1 MRRMSHA
8 TRRQAMMM
16 TAAAALLPA
25 AASRA
30 ANLPTETEV
39 VVVGAGLAGLAAARM
54 LQDRGRSVVV
64 LEARDRIGGRIWTNS
79 SALDFPVDL
88 GGWLL
93 RSADIN
99 PLAVELRNRELRMQP
114 DEGDFWLFDQNG
126 PGEPAR
132 DAATQDY
139 DALGFAYDRMDDA
152 LLDARAL
159 RSDVPLASRV
169 KLDPNGPAGR
179 WIELA
184 RALAGPLHVGVE
196 FPALSALDAPR
207 LAGTGNDAWL
217 PGGFGSWLGQF
228 AGDLP
233 VFRNRAVVR
242 IDWAGGPGSGSGGG
256 SVTVATAEGQVR
268 AEACIVTVPLGL
280 LNARDGIVFQPGLP
294 EPQREA
300 LTRMTMGVMDR
311 IALQYE
317 GGTFDAPANTQAL
330 LRAHNS
336 RAMSLRLNAQG
347 MPLAIAQVGGD
358 YARDLEA
365 RGEAAMIAA
374 ARSQVRTMLG
384 EAVDRKFVKGVAS
397 HWGGDPWSRGAVAVA
412 KPGFATARRNAGRA
426 LTSAAGRA
434 RVLFAGEAFA
444 PIDWIGSAAGA
455 WLSGRMAA
463 TEALRV
469 LG

>member
-1 MRRMSHA
+1 MTFT

-30 ANLPTETEV
+30 ATALPSETEV
-39 VVVGAGLAGLAAARM
+39 VIVGAGLAGLAAARM
-54 LQDRGRSVVV
+54 LQDRGRNVVV
-64 LEARDRIGGRIWTNS
+64 LEARDRIGGRIWTNTT
-79 SALDFPVDL
+79 ALDFPVDL
-88 GGWLL
+88 GASLL
-93 RSADIN
+93 KSADIN
-99 PLAVELRNRELRMQP
+99 PLAIEMRNREMRLQA
-114 DEGDFWLFDQNG
+114 DEGDFWLFDQNSS
-126 PGEPAR
+126 GEPAR
-132 DAATQDY
+132 DAATEDY

-159 RSDVPLASRV
+159 RSDVPLASRI
-169 KLDPNGPAGR
+169 KLDSNGPAGR
-179 WIELA
+179 WIDLA
-184 RALAGPLHVGVE
+184 RALAAPLHVGVE

-207 LAGTGNDAWL
+207 LTGTGNDAWL
-217 PGGFGSWLGQF
+217 PTGFGSWVNQF
-228 AGDLP
+228 AADLP

-242 IDWAGGPGSGSGGG
+242 IDWAGTAAGG
-256 SVTVATAEGQVR
+256 VTVATAEGHVR

-280 LNARDGIVFQPGLP
+280 LGAKDGIVFQPSLP

-300 LTRMTMGVMDR
+300 LTRMTMGVIDR

-336 RAMSLRLNAQG
+336 RAMSVRLNAQG

-358 YARDLEA
+358 YARDLEG

-384 EAVDRKFVKGVAS
+384 EAVDRKFVKGVAT
-397 HWGGDPWSRGAVAVA
+397 HWGSDPWSRGAVATA

-455 WLSGRMAA
+455 WLSGRFAA

>member
-1 MRRMSHA
+1 MRPMIHP
-8 TRRQAMMM
+8 TRRQAMQM

-25 AASRA
+25 AFAARA
-30 ANLPTETEV
+30 ANLPPETDV
-39 VVVGAGLAGLAAARM
+39 VIVGAGLAGLAAARM

-64 LEARDRIGGRIWTNS
+64 LEARERIGGRIWTNAT
-79 SALDFPVDL
+79 ALDFPVDL
-88 GGWLL
+88 GASMLK
-93 RSADIN
+93 SADIN
-99 PLAVELRNRELRMQP
+99 PLAIEMRNREVRMQP
-114 DEGDFWLFDQNG
+114 DEGDFWLFDQNSA
-126 PGEPAR
+126 GEPAR
-132 DAATQDY
+132 DASTQDY

-159 RSDVPLASRV
+159 RSDVTLASRV
-169 KLDPNGPAGR
+169 KLEANGPAGR
-179 WIELA
+179 WIDLA
-184 RALAGPLHVGVE
+184 RALAAPLHVGIE
-196 FPALSALDAPR
+196 YPALSALDAPR
-207 LAGTGNDAWL
+207 LTGTGNDAWL
-217 PGGFGSWLGQF
+217 PGGFGNWLQQF
-228 AGDLP
+228 AADLP
-233 VFRNRAVVR
+233 VFRNRPVVR
-242 IDWAGGPGSGSGGG
+242 IDWAGTG
-256 SVTVATAEGQVR
+256 VTVATAEGHVR

-280 LNARDGIVFQPGLP
+280 LNAKDGIVFQPGLP

-300 LTRMTMGVMDR
+300 LTRMTMGVIDR

-330 LRAHNS
+330 LRAHNN
-336 RAMSLRLNAQG
+336 RAMSVRLNAQA

-365 RGEAAMIAA
+365 RGEATMIAA

-384 EAVDRKFVKGVAS
+384 DAVDRKFVKGVATQ
-397 HWGGDPWSRGAVAVA
+397 WGSDPWSRGAVAAA

-444 PIDWIGSAAGA
+444 PVDWIGSTAGA

>member
-1 MRRMSHA
+1 MTIT
-8 TRRQAMMM
+8 TRRQAIMM
-16 TAAAALLPA
+16 TAAAALLPGGFA
-25 AASRA
+25 ARA
-30 ANLPTETEV
+30 ATTLPSETEV
-39 VVVGAGLAGLAAARM
+39 VIVGAGLAGLSAARM
-54 LQDRGRSVVV
+54 LQDRGRNVVV
-64 LEARDRIGGRIWTNS
+64 LEARDRLGGRIWTNT

-88 GGWLL
+88 GASLL

-99 PLAVELRNRELRMQP
+99 PLAIEMRNREVRLQA
-114 DEGDFWLFDQNG
+114 DEGDFWLFDQNSS
-126 PGEPAR
+126 GEPAR
-132 DAATQDY
+132 DAATEDY
-139 DALGFAYDRMDDA
+139 DALGFAYDKMDDA

-159 RSDVPLASRV
+159 RSDVALASRI
-169 KLDPNGPAGR
+169 KLDSNGPAGR
-179 WIELA
+179 WIDLA
-184 RALAGPLHVGVE
+184 RALAAPLHVGVE

-207 LAGTGNDAWL
+207 LIGTGNDAWL
-217 PGGFGSWLGQF
+217 PGGLGTWLNQF
-228 AGDLP
+228 ATDLP

-242 IDWAGGPGSGSGGG
+242 IDWAGTGG
-256 SVTVATAEGQVR
+256 VTVATAEGHVR

-280 LNARDGIVFQPGLP
+280 LGAKDGIVFQPGLP

-300 LTRMTMGVMDR
+300 LSRMTMGVIDR

-336 RAMSLRLNAQG
+336 RAMSVRLNAQG
-347 MPLAIAQVGGD
+347 MPLVVAQVGGD
-358 YARDLEA
+358 YARDLEG

-374 ARSQVRTMLG
+374 ARSQVRAMLG

-397 HWGGDPWSRGAVAVA
+397 HWGSDPWSRGAVATA

-426 LTSAAGRA
+426 LTSNAGRA

-455 WLSGRMAA
+455 WLSGRVAA

>member
-1 MRRMSHA
+1 MRPMSHA

-16 TAAAALLPA
+16 TAAAALLPGSFA
-25 AASRA
+25 ARA
-30 ANLPTETEV
+30 ANLPSETEV
-39 VVVGAGLAGLAAARM
+39 VIVGAGLAGLSAARM
-54 LQDRGRSVVV
+54 LQDRGRNVVV
-64 LEARDRIGGRIWTNS
+64 LEARDRLGGRIWTNT
-79 SALDFPVDL
+79 SALDVPVDL
-88 GGWLL
+88 GASLL
-93 RSADIN
+93 KSADIN
-99 PLAVELRNRELRMQP
+99 PLAIEMRNRELRLQA
-114 DEGDFWLFDQNG
+114 DEGDFWLFDQNSS
-126 PGEPAR
+126 GEPAR
-132 DAATQDY
+132 DAATEDY

-159 RSDVPLASRV
+159 RSDVPLASRI
-169 KLDPNGPAGR
+169 KLDANGPAGR
-179 WIELA
+179 WIDLA
-184 RALAGPLHVGVE
+184 RALAAPLHVGVE
-196 FPALSALDAPR
+196 FPQLSALDAPR
-207 LAGTGNDAWL
+207 LTGTGNDAWL
-217 PGGFGSWLGQF
+217 PGGFGSWVNQF
-228 AGDLP
+228 AADLP

-242 IDWAGGPGSGSGGG
+242 IDWAGTASGG
-256 SVTVATAEGQVR
+256 VTVATAEGHVR

-280 LNARDGIVFQPGLP
+280 LGAKDGIVFQPGLP

-300 LTRMTMGVMDR
+300 LSRMTMGVIDR

-397 HWGGDPWSRGAVAVA
+397 HWGRDPWSRGAVATA

-444 PIDWIGSAAGA
+444 PVDWIGSAAGA
-455 WLSGRMAA
+455 WLSGRFAA

>member
-1 MRRMSHA
+1 MILT
-8 TRRQAMMM
+8 TRRQAIMM

-25 AASRA
+25 GFAARA
-30 ANLPTETEV
+30 ATALPSETDV
-39 VVVGAGLAGLAAARM
+39 VIVGAGLAGLSAARM
-54 LQDRGRSVVV
+54 LQDRGRNVVV
-64 LEARDRIGGRIWTNS
+64 LEARDRLGGRIWTNTT
-79 SALDFPVDL
+79 ALDFPVDL
-88 GGWLL
+88 GASLL
-93 RSADIN
+93 KSADIN
-99 PLAVELRNRELRMQP
+99 PLALEMRNREMRLQA
-114 DEGDFWLFDQNG
+114 DEGDFWLFDQNSS
-126 PGEPAR
+126 GEPAR
-132 DAATQDY
+132 DASTQDY

-159 RSDVPLASRV
+159 RSDVPLASRI
-169 KLDPNGPAGR
+169 KLDANGPAGR
-179 WIELA
+179 WIDLA
-184 RALAGPLHVGVE
+184 RALAAPLHVGVE

-207 LAGTGNDAWL
+207 LTGTGNDAWL
-217 PGGFGSWLGQF
+217 PTGFGSWVKQF
-228 AGDLP
+228 AADLP
-233 VFRNRAVVR
+233 VFHNRAVVR
-242 IDWAGGPGSGSGGG
+242 IDWAGSNSG
-256 SVTVATAEGQVR
+256 VTVATAEGHVR

-280 LNARDGIVFQPGLP
+280 LAAKDGIVFQPGLP

-300 LTRMTMGVMDR
+300 LTRMTMGVIDR

-330 LRAHNS
+330 LRAHGS
-336 RAMSLRLNAQG
+336 RAMSVRLNAQG
-347 MPLAIAQVGGD
+347 MPLAVAQVGGD
-358 YARDLEA
+358 YARELEA

-384 EAVDRKFVKGVAS
+384 EAIDRKFVKGVATQ
-397 HWGGDPWSRGAVAVA
+397 WGSDPWSRGAIATA

>member
-1 MRRMSHA
+1 MSLT
-8 TRRQAMMM
+8 TRRQAIMM

-25 AASRA
+25 GFAARA
-30 ANLPTETEV
+30 VTALPSETEV
-39 VVVGAGLAGLAAARM
+39 VIVGAGLAGLSAARM
-54 LQDRGRSVVV
+54 LQDRGRNVVV
-64 LEARDRIGGRIWTNS
+64 LEARDRLGGRIWTNTT
-79 SALDFPVDL
+79 ALDVPVDL
-88 GGWLL
+88 GASLL
-93 RSADIN
+93 KSADIN
-99 PLAVELRNRELRMQP
+99 PLAIEMRNRELRLQA
-114 DEGDFWLFDQNG
+114 DEGDFWLFDQNSS
-126 PGEPAR
+126 GEPAR
-132 DAATQDY
+132 DAATEDY

-159 RSDVPLASRV
+159 RSDVPLASRI

-179 WIELA
+179 WIDLA
-184 RALAGPLHVGVE
+184 RALAAPLHVGVE
-196 FPALSALDAPR
+196 FPVLSALDAPR
-207 LAGTGNDAWL
+207 LTGTGNDAWL
-217 PGGFGSWLGQF
+217 PGGFGNWVNQF
-228 AGDLP
+228 AADLP

-242 IDWAGGPGSGSGGG
+242 IDWAGTASGG
-256 SVTVATAEGQVR
+256 VTVATAEGHVR

-280 LNARDGIVFQPGLP
+280 LNAKDGIVFQPGLP

-300 LTRMTMGVMDR
+300 LSRMTMGVMDR

-330 LRAHNS
+330 LRAHGS

-384 EAVDRKFVKGVAS
+384 EAVDRKFVKGIAS
-397 HWGGDPWSRGAVAVA
+397 HWGRDPWSRGAVATA

-444 PIDWIGSAAGA
+444 PVDWIGSAAGA

>member
-1 MRRMSHA
+1 MTVT
-8 TRRQAMMM
+8 TRRQFMAMT
-16 TAAAALLPA
+16 TAATLLPA
-25 AASRA
+25 LGSHAAV
-30 ANLPTETEV
+30 LPSETEV
-39 VVVGAGLAGLAAARM
+39 VIVGAGLAGLSAARM
-54 LQDRGRSVVV
+54 LQDRGRNVVV
-64 LEARDRIGGRIWTNS
+64 LEARDRIGGRIWTNT

-88 GGWLL
+88 GASLL
-93 RSADIN
+93 KSADIN
-99 PLAVELRNRELRMQP
+99 PLALEMRNREMRLQA
-114 DEGDFWLFDQNG
+114 DEGDFWLFDQNSG
-126 PGEPAR
+126 GEPAR
-132 DAATQDY
+132 DASTQDY

-159 RSDVPLASRV
+159 RSDVPLASRI
-169 KLDPNGPAGR
+169 KLDSSGPAGR
-179 WIELA
+179 WIDLA
-184 RALAGPLHVGVE
+184 RALAAPLHVGVE

-207 LAGTGNDAWL
+207 LTGTGNDAWL
-217 PGGFGSWLGQF
+217 PGGFGTWLSQF
-228 AGDLP
+228 AADLP

-242 IDWAGGPGSGSGGG
+242 IDWGGPNAG
-256 SVTVATAEGQVR
+256 VTVATAEGHVR
-268 AEACIVTVPLGL
+268 AEACIVTVPLSL
-280 LNARDGIVFQPGLP
+280 LGAKDAIVFQPGLP

-300 LTRMTMGVMDR
+300 LSRMTMGVIDR

-336 RAMSLRLNAQG
+336 RAMSVRLNAQG

-384 EAVDRKFVKGVAS
+384 EAVDRKFVKGVATQ
-397 HWGGDPWSRGAVAVA
+397 WGSDPWSRGAVAAA

>member
-1 MRRMSHA
+1 MIQT
-8 TRRQAMMM
+8 TRRQAIQM

-25 AASRA
+25 AFAARA
-30 ANLPTETEV
+30 ANLPSETEV
-39 VVVGAGLAGLAAARM
+39 VIVGAGLAGLAAARM
-54 LQDRGRSVVV
+54 LQDRGRQVVV
-64 LEARDRIGGRIWTNS
+64 LEARDRIGGRIWTNA

-88 GGWLL
+88 GASLL

-99 PLAVELRNRELRMQP
+99 PLAIELRNREVRLQP
-114 DEGDFWLFDQNG
+114 DEGDFWLFDQNSS
-126 PGEPAR
+126 GEPAR

-159 RSDVPLASRV
+159 RSDVPLASRI
-169 KLDPNGPAGR
+169 KLEANGPAGR

-184 RALAGPLHVGVE
+184 RALAAPLHVGIE

-207 LAGTGNDAWL
+207 LTGTGNDAWL
-217 PGGFGSWLGQF
+217 PGGFGAWVMQF
-228 AGDLP
+228 AADLP
-233 VFRNRAVVR
+233 VFRNRPVVR
-242 IDWAGGPGSGSGGG
+242 IDWLGGTGSG
-256 SVTVATAEGQVR
+256 VTVATAEGQVR

-280 LNARDGIVFQPGLP
+280 LGAKDGIVFQPALP

-300 LTRMTMGVMDR
+300 LARMTMGVIDR
-311 IALQYE
+311 IALQYQA
-317 GGTFDAPANTQAL
+317 GSFDAPANTQAL

-336 RAMSLRLNAQG
+336 RAMSLRLNAQA

-384 EAVDRKFVKGVAS
+384 EAVDRKFVKGVATQ
-397 HWGGDPWSRGAVAVA
+397 WGGDPWSRGAVAAA

-426 LTSAAGRA
+426 LTSNAGRA

-444 PIDWIGSAAGA
+444 PVDWIGSAAGA

>member
-1 MRRMSHA
+1 
-8 TRRQAMMM
+8 M
-16 TAAAALLPA
+16 TAAAAILPA
-25 AASRA
+25 FGARA
-30 ANLPTETEV
+30 AAALPPETEV
-39 VVVGAGLAGLAAARM
+39 VIVGAGIAGLAAARL
-54 LQDRGRSVVV
+54 LQDRGRNVVV
-64 LEARDRIGGRIWTNS
+64 LEARDRIGGRIWTNT

-99 PLAVELRNRELRMQP
+99 PLAIELRNREVRMQP
-114 DEGDFWLFDQNG
+114 DDGDFWLFDQNSS
-126 PGEPAR
+126 GEPAR
-132 DAATQDY
+132 DARIPDY

-159 RSDVPLASRV
+159 RSDVTLASRI
-169 KLDPNGPAGR
+169 KLDSNGPGGR

-184 RALAGPLHVGVE
+184 RALAAPLHIGVE
-196 FPALSALDAPR
+196 FSALSALDAPR
-207 LAGTGNDAWL
+207 LTGTGNDAWL
-217 PGGFGSWLGQF
+217 PGGFGSWLTQF
-228 AGDLP
+228 AADLP
-233 VFRNRAVVR
+233 VFRDRPVVR
-242 IDWAGGPGSGSGGG
+242 IDWAGNG
-256 SVTVATAEGQVR
+256 VTVATAEGQVR
-268 AEACIVTVPLGL
+268 AETCIVTVPLGL
-280 LNARDGIVFQPGLP
+280 LNAKDGIVFQPGLP

-300 LTRMTMGVMDR
+300 LTRMTMGVIDR

-317 GGTFDAPANTQAL
+317 GGAFDAPANTQAL
-330 LRAHNS
+330 LRAHGG
-336 RAMSLRLNAQG
+336 RAMSVRLNAQA

-358 YARDLEA
+358 YARDLES
-365 RGEAAMIAA
+365 RGDAAMIAA

-384 EAVDRKFVKGVAS
+384 DAVDRKFVKGVATQ
-397 HWGGDPWSRGAVAVA
+397 WGSDPWSRGAVAA
-412 KPGFATARRNAGRA
+412 ARPGFATARRNAGRA

-444 PIDWIGSAAGA
+444 PVDWIGSAAGA